1 MCILVVY
8 MQCRLHMLQE
18 LEDGVKHLLVP
29 VDTGK
34 HEVLLG
40 TWLARSQLIQVSG
53 L

>member
-1 MCILVVY
+1 
-8 MQCRLHMLQE
+8 MLQE

-34 HEVLLG
+34 HEILLG

-53 L
+53 LTRP